1 MGVDHIYASTY
12 LSLSCFLQVDV
23 IDAEYTSLV
32 TQLRATNSF
41 RSAYSLHR
49 TFLATVARLAMVD
62 NAVVQDAIER
72 VIQVCD
78 TNIYVCM
85 CVLFIPILS
94 LNLLFSILHVLI
106 PGWLLCVVRCRFV
119 CATWPSRRCWRRWSS
134 SRSRGPHLAP
144 SLLKSSMHSAET
156 STRRFFSYKMFLRK

>member
-1 MGVDHIYASTY
+1 MP

-94 LNLLFSILHVLI
+94 LNLLFSILHVLM
-106 PGWLLCVVRCRFV
+106 PGLLVVRCAVQV
-119 CATWPSRRCWRRWSS
+119 CLRYLAISQVLAEMEQQQIPGAALGAFPPEELDALRRDFYTQV
-134 SRSRGPHLAP
+134 LQ
-144 SLLKSSMHSAET
+144 L
-156 STRRFFSYKMFLRK
+156 